1 MTMNNYP
8 AIDHR
13 LCQVLAQTSLKKTKN
28 KKRIL
33 FFDRDA
39 FADNTK
45 YLYLHMVK
53 NPQIECIWCTWNEA
67 VYDMLQKHHLPV
79 HL

>member
-1 MTMNNYP
+1 MNNSP
-8 AIDHR
+8 AVDHR
-13 LCQVLAQTSLKKTKN
+13 LYQVLAQTSRKKTKN

-45 YLYLHMVK
+45 YLYLHMVYM
-53 NPQIECIWCTWNEA
+53 E
-67 VYDMLQKHHLPV
+67 
-79 HL
+79 